1 MSQTQDALSQAKLAL
16 ESGDVEAA
24 EAVLEELDSPEEL
37 AHPEVLALR
46 ARIRCEM
53 GEHLE
58 AIKLLRTVPGAS
70 ERAEVCYRMGT
81 CWQHLSQWDSSEKVL
96 RRAVALD
103 SRHTDAFILLGTALY
118 QQERHAEAVQA
129 FERALVN
136 DPRALLA
143 RYYLAQICSE
153 QGNFKRALSQ
163 LYVLQTLKP
172 DYVPTR
178 RLQAGIF
185 MKLQDFRQALVEL
198 CWLVEQGHAD
208 TWCFSA
214 MGESYRV
221 IGDKVQALK
230 AYEFALRLDASLTDE
245 MAYAAQIN
253 EELEQYESA
262 LELYQALTRDLQWG
276 DRARTAV
283 ERLERRLSV
292 IRLSAKPAANLP
304 RFDGFEAPPVNQQ
317 PGTAPLAQQRQVRT
331 QPLAMQEVEYE
342 GPEPFL
348 DRIKRNLWDLSGG
361 RLDLDDL
368 KERSQEVLD
377 RLPLDALK
385 DKLPEAVKKL
395 PFDRLFGKR
404 QP

>member
-16 ESGDVEAA
+16 ESGDAEAA
-24 EAVLEELDSPEEL
+24 EAALSGLDDPEEP
-37 AHPEVLALR
+37 AHAEVLALR
-46 ARIRCEM
+46 ARIRCER
-53 GEHLE
+53 GEHFE
-58 AIKLLRTVPGAS
+58 AIKLLRTLPGAS
-70 ERAEVCYRMGT
+70 ERAEVCYRIGT
-81 CWQHLSQWDSSEKVL
+81 CWQHLGQWDSSEKVL

-103 SRHTDAFILLGTALY
+103 ARHTDAFILLGTALY

-143 RYYLAQICSE
+143 RYHLAQICSE
-153 QGNFKRALSQ
+153 LGNFKRALSQ
-163 LYVLQTLKP
+163 LHVLQTLKP
-172 DYVPTR
+172 GYVPTR

-185 MKLQDFRQALVEL
+185 MKLQDYRQALVEL
-198 CWLVEQGHAD
+198 CWLVEEGHAD
-208 TWCFSA
+208 AWCFSA
-214 MGESYRV
+214 MGESYRA

-230 AYEFALRLDASLTDE
+230 AYEYALRLDATLTDE
-245 MAYAAQIN
+245 MAYAAQLN

-262 LELYQALTRDLQWG
+262 LGLYQALTRDLQWG
-276 DRARTAV
+276 DRARSAV

-292 IRLSAKPAANLP
+292 IRLSAKSAPSLP

-317 PGTAPLAQQRQVRT
+317 PGTVPLSQQRQVRT
-331 QPLAMQEVEYE
+331 QPLTMREVEYE

-361 RLDLDDL
+361 KLDLDDL
-368 KERSQEVLD
+368 KDRSQEVLD

-395 PFDRLFGKR
+395 PFDRIFGKR